1 MNGLRPKKIPITWP
15 GDNKKIHLVRFQ
27 FQRMLESLLTDPDL
41 VGDISNL
48 DVNPDNPFG
57 MYKSSNNVLSCINS
71 GTWYKRAYKHLIKD
85 PKKDFLCPIII
96 ASDEAKLKQ
105 GGKAGAWPLNFTL
118 SIFKQSLRNLPF
130 AWRPLGYVYDLSII
144 ESQAESK
151 QHGKDLKCERLHV
164 MF

>member
-1 MNGLRPKKIPITWP
+1 M
-15 GDNKKIHLVRFQ
+15 
-27 FQRMLESLLTDPDL
+27 
-41 VGDISNL
+41 
-48 DVNPDNPFG
+48 
-57 MYKSSNNVLSCINS
+57 
-71 GTWYKRAYKHLIKD
+71 
-85 PKKDFLCPIII
+85 

-118 SIFKQSLRNLPF
+118 SIFNQSLRNLPF

-151 QHGKDLKCERLHV
+151 QHGRDLKCERFHA